1 VHLKVAPFDPVL
13 AVDASVAAALRRDNA
28 ATRRPGLRLTA
39 VVGSC
44 WWVVGLAAG
53 REEP

>member
-44 WWVVGLAAG
+44 WWVVGAG